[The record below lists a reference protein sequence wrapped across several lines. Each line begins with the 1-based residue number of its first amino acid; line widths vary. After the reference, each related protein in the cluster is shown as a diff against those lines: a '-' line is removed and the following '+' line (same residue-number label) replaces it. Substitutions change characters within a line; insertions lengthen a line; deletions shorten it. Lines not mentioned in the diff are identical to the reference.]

1 MKMFAAIL
9 LCTLGLTLACA
20 YAEPDAQPEISAL
33 MARIA
38 LLEERLARLE
48 AGQVVESVNLE
59 EQEVASSPTLQV
71 EVPAWTQRL
80 RIGGDM
86 RYRHEMIDDAAAELR
101 HRHRIR
107 ARINAT
113 ATLNEDLKVR
123 FGLSSGGSA
132 NDSGNQSLDQGFSR
146 KAIGLDL
153 AHFDWRLSESL
164 QFSGG
169 KMSNPFFRPGSFHLL
184 FDGDIRPEGL
194 ALKMNSRSVFANAS
208 AFWVEERGSGP
219 DTIWYGL
226 QAGYQSPETRE
237 VVFTA
242 GASYHEFS
250 ESKGRTPIFTPT
262 SGQGNQL
269 DANGNY
275 LYGFSIVEVF
285 ADIKID
291 LSGRPL
297 RLFADYVTNRD
308 ADEYS
313 DGFAIGMD
321 YRGKSDMGSWNLGYV
336 YEDIEANAVVGAFT
350 DSDFAG
356 GTSDGKGH
364 SLLAGYKFTRDWSL
378 GLRYIIGDR
387 GEAAGRE
394 RDYNRLQADI
404 KFSY

>member
-1 MKMFAAIL
+1 MGKIAA
-9 LCTLGLTLACA
+9 TLSCAFCLAVLSA
-20 YAEPDAQPEISAL
+20 HAETGAGEEIEAL
-33 MARIA
+33 KARIA

-48 AGQVVESVNLE
+48 ADQSVNLE
-59 EQEVASSPTLQV
+59 HNVASSPAPQV
-71 EVPAWTQRL
+71 DVPAWTQGL
-80 RIGGDM
+80 SIGGDM
-86 RYRHEMIDDAAAELR
+86 RYRHETIEDAAAKLR

-113 ATLNEDLKVR
+113 ATLNQDLKVR
-123 FGLSSGGSA
+123 FGLSSGGAA

-153 AHFDWRLSESL
+153 AHFDWRLSDIL
-164 QFSGG
+164 RFSGG
-169 KMSNPFFRPGSFHLL
+169 KMPNPFFRPGSYHLM

-194 ALKMNSRSVFANAS
+194 ALKLNSGPIFANAS
-208 AFWVEERGSGP
+208 AFWVEERGSGS

-226 QAGYQSPETRE
+226 QAGYQSSAIPD
-237 VVFTA
+237 VVFST
-242 GASYHEFS
+242 GASYHALT

-285 ADIKID
+285 ADLSFD

-297 RLFADYVTNRD
+297 RLFADYVTNTD
-308 ADEYS
+308 ADEYA

-321 YRGKSDMGSWNLGYV
+321 YRGKTDGGRWNIGYV
-336 YEDIEANAVVGAFT
+336 YEDVEANAVVGAFT

-364 SLLAGYKFTRDWSL
+364 SLLAGYKFARDWSF
-378 GLRYIIGDR
+378 GFRYILGDR
-387 GEAAGRE
+387 GEAAGRK
-394 RDYNRLQADI
+394 RDYNRLQADL